1 MNASHLV
8 SRTAPRLASRA
19 AARTMATTFDGDM
32 ARLYLNFFDQ
42 AESAWDNTKDVVAD
56 AIKSTGGGSPGTI
69 LDVAS
74 GPGEPALT
82 LAKSYP
88 GARVL
93 ITDGAEAMLSLAEQR
108 IADQGGF
115 DGRVTTHVVDL
126 NDFSPVRDSSPFDLV
141 TAQVRE

>member
-8 SRTAPRLASRA
+8 SRTAPGLASRA

-56 AIKSTGGGSPGTI
+56 AIKSTDSGSPGTI

-74 GPGEPALT
+74 GPG
-82 LAKSYP
+82 SP
-88 GARVL
+88 G
-93 ITDGAEAMLSLAEQR
+93 
-108 IADQGGF
+108 
-115 DGRVTTHVVDL
+115 
-126 NDFSPVRDSSPFDLV
+126 
-141 TAQVRE
+141 

>member
-8 SRTAPRLASRA
+8 SRTAPYLASRA

-42 AESAWDNTKDVVAD
+42 AESAWDNTKDVVTD
-56 AIKSTGGGSPGTI
+56 AIKSIGVWVPGTI
-69 LDVAS
+69 LDVAWS
-74 GPGEPALT
+74 GEPALT

-126 NDFSPVRDSSPFDLV
+126 NDFSPVRDSSPLILSL
-141 TAQVRE
+141 RRYGE